1 MNWIRINIITNSA
14 GIDRILYELGEL
26 GIDSVEIADKEDFRA
41 FLKNNRKYWDY
52 VDEELEKLKTADTRI
67 TAYVSDDVC
76 GEDMVGKVKEMTV
89 RLKSENDE
97 ALGSL
102 AVFTAK
108 VKDEDWSENWK
119 QYFHPIEVG
128 ERVLIQPQWEPLDRE
143 TDRVVFKVN
152 PGLTFGTGSH
162 DSTRFC
168 IEEIERY
175 LSPGDT
181 MLDLGCGS
189 GILSIIALLLGAS
202 RCDAADIDPNSE
214 QVAYDNLSL
223 NGIDKSR
230 YTVRTGDI
238 LTDSSMRGAFGQYD
252 IVAANIVADVIIE
265 LSCFVL
271 DFMKPDAV
279 FICSGIINER
289 AGEVKAALEGAG
301 LRIINKKQSAEW
313 TAFACKRA

>member
-26 GIDSVEIADKEDFRA
+26 GIDSVEIADKEDFRE

-102 AVFTAK
+102 TVLTAK

-265 LSCFVL
+265 LSRFVL

>member
-102 AVFTAK
+102 AVLTAK

-265 LSCFVL
+265 LSRFVL

>member
-41 FLKNNRKYWDY
+41 FLENNRKYWDY

-89 RLKSENDE
+89 RLKNENDE

-102 AVFTAK
+102 TVLTAK

-143 TDRVVFKVN
+143 TDRVLFKVN

>member
-67 TAYVSDDVC
+67 TAYVSDDAC
-76 GEDMVGKVKEMTV
+76 GEDMVGRVKEMTV
-89 RLKSENDE
+89 RLKNENDE

-102 AVFTAK
+102 TVLTAK

-128 ERVLIQPQWEPLDRE
+128 ERVLIQPQWETLDRE

-265 LSCFVL
+265 LSRFVL

>member
-67 TAYVSDDVC
+67 TAYVSDDAC
-76 GEDMVGKVKEMTV
+76 GEDMVGRVKEMTV
-89 RLKSENDE
+89 RLKNENDE

-102 AVFTAK
+102 TVLTAK

>member
-67 TAYVSDDVC
+67 TAYVSDDAC
-76 GEDMVGKVKEMTV
+76 GEDMVGRVKEMTV
-89 RLKSENDE
+89 RLKNENDE

-102 AVFTAK
+102 TVLTAK

-265 LSCFVL
+265 LSRFVL